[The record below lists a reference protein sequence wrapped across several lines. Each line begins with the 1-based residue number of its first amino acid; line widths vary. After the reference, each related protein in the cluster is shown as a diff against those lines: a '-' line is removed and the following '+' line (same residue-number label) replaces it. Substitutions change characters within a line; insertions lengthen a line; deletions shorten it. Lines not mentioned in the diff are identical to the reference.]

1 MGPDPGDNASVPPA
15 EARLPIPAAAAV
27 TIRPPGE
34 VLLIQRGKEPNLGRW
49 SFPGG
54 AVEFGETAR
63 AAARRETR
71 EETGLDVAILDVAD
85 VVDLFIPAAETNPD
99 YHFCVTDFLAVPL
112 TDADPRPA
120 DDAREAR
127 WVPLA
132 EVDQYDLTPAMYAVL
147 ARAVALWR
155 ERVEGQAENP
165 PRRHGDTEEK
175 PVGAPLVGALSDV
188 ASEGG
193 RPRGSPLHDVSVS
206 PCLRGQGLLDPTD
219 SGGTVHETGEFGLI
233 ARLLESMRRTEGLPV
248 GGHVRLGV
256 GDDAALLETAPGRL
270 LVATADALVEGVHFR
285 RDWTGPED
293 LGWKTLAV
301 NVSDVAAMGGE
312 PLAALISLA
321 LPPATEVAW
330 VEALYRGLE
339 ACATAYRCALAGGDT
354 VGSPDRIVLHVALLG
369 TVEPERVRTRAGARP
384 GDLVCVTGTLGDSAA
399 GLALLRAGGET
410 AAHPEWAPLLRAH
423 RRPAPRLA
431 AARALAAD
439 PAVTALMDLSDGIAG
454 DLRHIA
460 ERSQVSAREA
470 GGCGARVRAADLP
483 ISPETRAAAALLG
496 TDPVEWALR
505 GGEDYELLF
514 TLAPEALPRL
524 AAILAG
530 TETAATP
537 VGVMTEAGYTLV
549 RPDGTEVPLSPA
561 GFAHFG

>member
-1 MGPDPGDNASVPPA
+1 MPMGADPDERASAPPA
-15 EARLPIPAAAAV
+15 EARLPSAAGRGMTVVHPRPAAAAV
-27 TIRPPGE
+27 TLRPPGE

-54 AVEFGETAR
+54 AVELGETAR

-71 EETGLDVAILDVAD
+71 EETGLDVEILDVAD
-85 VVDLFIPAAETNPD
+85 VVDLFVPAGETHPA

-127 WVPLA
+127 WVRLA
-132 EVDQYDLTPAMYAVL
+132 EVHRYDLTPAMHAVL
-147 ARAVALWR
+147 DRAVALWR
-155 ERVEGQAENP
+155 SRVEEQSKSS
-165 PRRHGDTEEK
+165 PRRHGDM
-175 PVGAPLVGALSDV
+175 D
-188 ASEGG
+188 
-193 RPRGSPLHDVSVS
+193 SVS
-206 PCLRGQGLLDPTD
+206 PCLRGESLSNPTT
-219 SGGTVHETGEFGLI
+219 SGGTVRETGEFGLI
-233 ARLLESMRRTEGLPV
+233 ARLLESVRRTEGLPA
-248 GGHVRLGV
+248 GGRVRLGV
-256 GDDAALLETAPGRL
+256 GDDGALLEMAPGRL
-270 LVATADALVEGVHFR
+270 LVATADTLVEGVHFR
-285 RDWTGPED
+285 RDWTAPED

-354 VGSPDRIVLHVALLG
+354 VGSPDRVVLHVALLG
-369 TVEPERVRTRAGARP
+369 TVEPERARTRSGARP

-399 GLALLRAGGET
+399 GLALLQAGGGT
-410 AAHPEWAPLLRAH
+410 AERSEVVMAARPELAPLLRAH

-439 PAVTALMDLSDGIAG
+439 PAVTAMMDLSDGIAS
-454 DLRHIA
+454 DLRHVA
-460 ERSQVSAREA
+460 ARSRVVGRPAPAAREA
-470 GGCGARVRAADLP
+470 GGCGARLRAADLP
-483 ISPETRAAAALLG
+483 ISPAARAAAELLG
-496 TDPVEWALR
+496 ADPVEWALH

-524 AAILAG
+524 AALLAG
-530 TETAATP
+530 TETTATP
-537 VGVMTEAGYTLV
+537 VGEMTEAGYTLV
-549 RPDGTEVPLSPA
+549 QRDGTEAPLSPE